1 MKKYLLAGI
10 ASMLMVSNAQA
21 AGILTSATVNGLTAS
36 QQNGVTVWNTDSTD
50 SYYALFLQHPFG
62 VILNPNDNFTGFV
75 SSAGDNDFL
84 ISGDGFPTV
93 TGSTPANSPDR
104 QNSNPFYRLT
114 LTFDDGAVI
123 TGIADPS
130 TQTFISGGSST
141 VAGRT
146 YTLNDFGFSRAG
158 ANIVSP
164 FQSVPGNSLRD
175 YVGEFSFSVAVPEPA
190 TWGMM
195 ILGFGAIGG
204 AMRSSRRKTAL
215 RLA

>member
-1 MKKYLLAGI
+1 MKKLLLAGVTSI
-10 ASMLMVSNAQA
+10 LMVSNAQA

-36 QQNGVTVWNTDSTD
+36 QQNGVTVWNTNANDTF
-50 SYYALFLQHPFG
+50 YTLFLQHPYG
-62 VILNPNDNFTGFV
+62 TILNPNDNFTGFV

-84 ISGDGFPTV
+84 ISGDGFPIV
-93 TGSTPANSPDR
+93 TSGTPSNSPDR

-130 TQTFISGGSST
+130 TQSFVSGGSST

-158 ANIVSP
+158 ANTVSP
-164 FQSVPGNSLRD
+164 FQSVSGGSLRD

-204 AMRSSRRKTAL
+204 AMRTNRRKAKVSF
-215 RLA
+215 A